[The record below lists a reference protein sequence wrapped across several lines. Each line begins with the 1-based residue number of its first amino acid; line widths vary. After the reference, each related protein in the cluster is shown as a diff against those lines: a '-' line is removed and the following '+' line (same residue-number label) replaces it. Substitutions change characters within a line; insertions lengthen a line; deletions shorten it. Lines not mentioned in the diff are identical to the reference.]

1 MKEVVPVREAELTLA
16 VEVGWSFGDLRVVYR
31 ERSGKELQ
39 RRNCSAMDESG
50 DFKFTSREK
59 LLELG
64 RMMELSGSELEEFV
78 VEQQEHEQQR
88 REAELEHKQRMK
100 EIEESKR
107 EQIQEIEERQR
118 Q

>member
-1 MKEVVPVREAELTLA
+1 MWKIWKFIEVVWVHAATIGDRARTRVDIEEVVPVREAELTLE
-16 VEVGWSFGDLRVVYR
+16 VEVGRSFGDLRVVKR

-64 RMMELSGSELEEFV
+64 RMMDLSGSELEEFV
-78 VEQQEHEQQR
+78 AEQQEYEQ
-88 REAELEHKQRMK
+88 
-100 EIEESKR
+100 
-107 EQIQEIEERQR
+107 
-118 Q
+118 